1 MSARSS
7 TILIY
12 AELLSNI
19 RQVSVGCSLQTESSS
34 STQAVVSPD
43 GLSLSLRHHGVERS
57 LQLPGR
63 VVAPERLPPAKRGLK
78 SLTWRLPI
86 APTTVVA
93 NARPAM
99 EDQSVPWSA
108 RDLEPGAA
116 VSCRA
121 CKAVLVEAG
130 ALGVWKDLPS
140 ENWAEMMEFWHC
152 HKPHDH
158 HKHDDGSLAHKAYGA
173 NSRIAAQ
180 TGVGFVDLTS
190 FLVSRE
196 DLGDSAV
203 SISFR
208 ISSLLPKQ
216 VGI

>member
-130 ALGVWKDLPS
+130 VTVALGAQGTMGQRELS
-140 ENWAEMMEFWHC
+140 TWATRNLRF
-152 HKPHDH
+152 DA
-158 HKHDDGSLAHKAYGA
+158 G
-173 NSRIAAQ
+173 
-180 TGVGFVDLTS
+180 
-190 FLVSRE
+190 
-196 DLGDSAV
+196 
-203 SISFR
+203 
-208 ISSLLPKQ
+208 Q
-216 VGI
+216 VGEDSSYL